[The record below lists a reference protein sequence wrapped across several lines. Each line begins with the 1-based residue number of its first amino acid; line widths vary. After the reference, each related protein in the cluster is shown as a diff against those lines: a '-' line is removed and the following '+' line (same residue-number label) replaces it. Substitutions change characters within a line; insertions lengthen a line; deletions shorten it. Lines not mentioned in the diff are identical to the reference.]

1 MSEPWFLRFRVFPS
15 ESIGY
20 SRQRGMLKN
29 LILVGF
35 MGTGKSTIGRQLS
48 KALGYPLID
57 TDARIVAQQKRTIV
71 NIFEQEGEE
80 YFRNLETET
89 LRSLLND
96 NCHKR
101 IIAAG
106 GGIVLR
112 EENRQLLRELGFVV
126 WLVATPATILERTS
140 RNKDRPLLQSPN
152 PEETIHLMMQQRE
165 TSYRESSHLTLET
178 SNLEFSEITAGIIES
193 ARYHYGNQ

>member
-1 MSEPWFLRFRVFPS
+1 
-15 ESIGY
+15 
-20 SRQRGMLKN
+20 MLKN

-57 TDARIVAQQKRTIV
+57 TDARIVAQQKRPIV

>member
-57 TDARIVAQQKRTIV
+57 TDARIVAQQKRPIV